1 MKMKIDYSKLER
13 APLIKEAAERYIEHG
28 IYPGQFLTEVLVND
42 LTQAI
47 TRADEASV
55 QNIKQIVMWMIWE
68 IPSIAWG
75 SRDAMNTWIN
85 HSGLAG
91 WHELEKNLTVLKE
104 VTA

>member
-1 MKMKIDYSKLER
+1 MKIDYSKLEG
-13 APLIKEAAERYIEHG
+13 APLTKEAAQRYMEHG
-28 IYPGQFLTEVLVND
+28 IYPGHFLTAVFVND

-47 TRADEASV
+47 TRADEVSL
-55 QNIKQIVMWMIWE
+55 QNLKQIVMWMIWE

-75 SRDAMNTWIN
+75 SRDAMNTWID

-91 WHELEKNLTVLKE
+91 WRELDKKPTVLKE